1 MNNLE
6 QLEAITEAFKKSN
19 ATMKKAITAGNLGDI
34 GYIAHA
40 LADLQLQ
47 LEIVVD
53 AMTPKNS

>member
-6 QLEAITEAFKKSN
+6 QLEAISEAFKKAN
-19 ATMKKAITAGNLGDI
+19 AAMKKAVSAGNLGDI
-34 GYIAHA
+34 GYIAHT

-47 LEIVVD
+47 LELVVD

>member
-6 QLEAITEAFKKSN
+6 QLAAISEAFKRSN
-19 ATMKKAITAGNLGDI
+19 ATMKKAISAGNLGDA
-34 GYIAHA
+34 GYVAHA

-47 LEIVVD
+47 LELVVD